1 MVDPPAVVAPI
12 PTTHGT
18 GAAATPGGAKAAKKA
33 VRPPG
38 GGAGGSPGDAALV
51 TSAARAAA
59 PHVAVTGSTGRR
71 DENANPQSL
80 FGTDLVLPQFGAFSA
95 NGDAAFPH
103 DRQADKRARRRN
115 DTRVLF
121 AAGAGGGAK
130 NRSRPRGFPTCGCS
144 GGCSKDTCLGRGIS
158 MQQHSV
164 RYVAQ
169 HTYAALFHE
178 GDVVSCRLRSGD
190 PVQRGEILKRRP
202 ATGSNEP
209 MYKVAI
215 PPTAEVGNGE
225 SQTVVRNMPRSRL
238 ERIGPV
244 KPMPRNLR
252 EGLARITDLNI
263 AGANEAT
270 FRDNAALRL
279 YEQQRQERKRNAD
292 DAAAKVP
299 CAPPPPPPPPP
310 LNGSQKISPP
320 KKFK

>member
-1 MVDPPAVVAPI
+1 MVDPPAVVAPT

-51 TSAARAAA
+51 TPAARAAA

-169 HTYAALFHE
+169 HTYAAQFHE
-178 GDVVSCRLRSGD
+178 GDVVSCCLRSGD
-190 PVQRGEILKRRP
+190 SVQRGEILKRRP

-215 PPTAEVGNGE
+215 PPTAEVERREPDNRKEYASLAPRAHRTCEAHASEPAGGPCADHRPEHRGGE
-225 SQTVVRNMPRSRL
+225 RGDIPGQRSA
-238 ERIGPV
+238 P
-244 KPMPRNLR
+244 PLR
-252 EGLARITDLNI
+252 
-263 AGANEAT
+263 
-270 FRDNAALRL
+270 
-279 YEQQRQERKRNAD
+279 
-292 DAAAKVP
+292 AAASR
-299 CAPPPPPPPPP
+299 AEA
-310 LNGSQKISPP
+310 QRR
-320 KKFK
+320 